1 MTTEQGKFFTVKVK
15 FEETTDKGVTK
26 FRTEAKIVRA
36 DSTTEATEK
45 VYKAFDNSITDFE
58 ITDVNVMKA
67 NEYFN

>member
-15 FEETTDKGVTK
+15 FEEPNDKGGSK

-36 DSTTEATEK
+36 ESTMEATEK
-45 VYKAFDNSITDFE
+45 IYKAFDNSISDFE
-58 ITDVNVMKA
+58 VTDVNVMKA